1 MVVAPFLCQVER
13 EDIASTISAVVAM
26 ALEQF
31 GMFASSGGH
40 VSTPLISIL

>member
-1 MVVAPFLCQVER
+1 MINAPFLCQVAR

-26 ALEQF
+26 ALVQF
-31 GMFASSGGH
+31 GMFALSGAH